1 MLTVQGGGREVSGVA
16 SWDQQ
21 KDYGD
26 RLVMSLMVYVGM
38 HWDEGLIAA
47 LALTEVE
54 EMVHLVLCRRTR
66 SERQVLK
73 SLTFPFSLGL
83 GTSN

>member
-1 MLTVQGGGREVSGVA
+1 MLTAQGGGREVSAVA

-26 RLVMSLMVYVGM
+26 RLVMSLMVYLGM

-47 LALTEVE
+47 
-54 EMVHLVLCRRTR
+54 
-66 SERQVLK
+66 
-73 SLTFPFSLGL
+73 P
-83 GTSN
+83 